1 MGAGQ
6 SPTASTPLREGPP
19 SCVGIRETP
28 ALWRVFDFSE
38 CTLPGP
44 SWLLGFS
51 RALSP
56 CGCRPP
62 QASLWADLS
71 LPDPGTRPSPP
82 APGPDPETPL
92 HRLWPG
98 AWCSA
103 WPGVAWPH
111 RAGTEAAGP
120 PCSARAAGPAPRP
133 PGLRERQ
140 PWAGSSLLLTA
151 TTARQVVG
159 VCAPHLCCPSTVV
172 ASRSHALVQGS
183 VLRPHPLPPSLPP
196 DTSSWGSLCLP
207 SLLPSSDLRPRAGSG
222 KRLQGQGVMLG
233 AGLLCYSGTALGSV
247 SSPRA
252 APPGPQAGPLAPP
265 ASTLPRP
272 RPDVRF
278 EHRRAFET
286 PPPVLGKTPS
296 VSPTGA
302 AF

>member
-19 SCVGIRETP
+19 SCVGIRKTP

-111 RAGTEAAGP
+111 RAGAEAAGP
-120 PCSARAAGPAPRP
+120 PCSARASRPEREAAVGMLLPAAHGHHRAAGCG
-133 PGLRERQ
+133 GLC
-140 PWAGSSLLLTA
+140 ASSLLSVHCGCLEVTRSGAGFRPEAPPTA
-151 TTARQVVG
+151 
-159 VCAPHLCCPSTVV
+159 S
-172 ASRSHALVQGS
+172 
-183 VLRPHPLPPSLPP
+183 LPPSRHLFLGLP
-196 DTSSWGSLCLP
+196 LP
-207 SLLPSSDLRPRAGSG
+207 A
-222 KRLQGQGVMLG
+222 
-233 AGLLCYSGTALGSV
+233 
-247 SSPRA
+247 
-252 APPGPQAGPLAPP
+252 
-265 ASTLPRP
+265 
-272 RPDVRF
+272 
-278 EHRRAFET
+278 
-286 PPPVLGKTPS
+286 
-296 VSPTGA
+296 
-302 AF
+302 

>member
-1 MGAGQ
+1 MGRGRFLSPQHRPCRGGSCSSSHTGFTPTPQPSGSEARRGLGWVGAGQ

-111 RAGTEAAGP
+111 RAGAEAAGP

-222 KRLQGQGVMLG
+222 KRLQGRG
-233 AGLLCYSGTALGSV
+233 
-247 SSPRA
+247 
-252 APPGPQAGPLAPP
+252 
-265 ASTLPRP
+265 
-272 RPDVRF
+272 
-278 EHRRAFET
+278 
-286 PPPVLGKTPS
+286 
-296 VSPTGA
+296 
-302 AF
+302 